1 MPIALSD
8 AMLLAF
14 EWVAACSTSL
24 TMLCMELSNN
34 FAPSTSML
42 WQLVAPEPTSGL
54 TTAKFS
60 KLDPQ
65 VFAL

>member
-14 EWVAACSTSL
+14 EWVAAYFRKSDRL
-24 TMLCMELSNN
+24 TMLCMELSNS

-60 KLDPQ
+60 KLDP
-65 VFAL
+65 